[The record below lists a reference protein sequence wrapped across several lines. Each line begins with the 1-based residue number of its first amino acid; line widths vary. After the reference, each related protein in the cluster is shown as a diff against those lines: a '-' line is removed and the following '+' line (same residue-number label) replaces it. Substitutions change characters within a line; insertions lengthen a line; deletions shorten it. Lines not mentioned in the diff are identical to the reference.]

1 MFPFFLKQRRGW
13 IYSKY
18 FPCKEHGVPRLVC
31 AKLLAVRMKNWGQ
44 LLSLGMR
51 KGFERTI

>member
-1 MFPFFLKQRRGW
+1 MFSFFLKQRRGW

-18 FPCKEHGVPRLVC
+18 LPCKEHGVPRLVC
-31 AKLLAVRMKNWGQ
+31 AKLLAVRMKNWGL

-51 KGFERTI
+51 KGSERTI